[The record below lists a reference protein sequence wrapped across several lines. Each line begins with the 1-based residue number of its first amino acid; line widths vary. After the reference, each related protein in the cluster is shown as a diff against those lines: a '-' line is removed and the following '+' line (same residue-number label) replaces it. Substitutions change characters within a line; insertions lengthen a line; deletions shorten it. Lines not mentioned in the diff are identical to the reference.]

1 MFCKD
6 LNQIKQV
13 FRLAYTQAELMLK
26 SGKQIDVEVT
36 EHKNKRS
43 IEQNNY
49 YWFINGLIEKCLYDA
64 GIEIEYEI
72 KILKIVWKRPV
83 NQKDIHEI
91 NKDTFGIETT
101 TKLSVKEFCEYM
113 NKVFILWIENT
124 QGALEIP
131 ELPDSYLQR
140 KGYMELV
147 K

>member
-49 YWFINGLIEKCLYDA
+49 YFLFCSELAKFFNDA
-64 GIEIEYEI
+64 GLSYGEFQIPYTTD
-72 KILKIVWKRPV
+72 L
-83 NQKDIHEI
+83 IHDI
-91 NKDTFGIETT
+91 NKKIFGVKTT
-101 TKLSVKEFCEYM
+101 TRLSIKDFCEYM
-113 NKVFILWIENT
+113 TKVLIFWTEKT
-124 QGALEIP
+124 HGEFQME
-131 ELPDSYLQR
+131 ELAESYLQR

-147 K
+147 R

>member
-1 MFCKD
+1 MFIKD
-6 LNQIKQV
+6 INNLNPVFKLSYEQAKALLDNGKQV
-13 FRLAYTQAELMLK
+13 D
-26 SGKQIDVEVT
+26 IEVK

-64 GIEIEYEI
+64 GIEIESEI

-113 NKVFILWIENT
+113 NKVFILWIEKT
-124 QGALEIP
+124 HGAFEVP
-131 ELPDSYLQR
+131 ELPQSYLER
-140 KGYMELV
+140 KGYTEMM